1 MPIFKLT
8 NKREREK
15 QTNRQ
20 RDKER
25 KTKVTGKPNRK
36 QMVKS
41 LLFSIKKEKEKI
53 RQINVEE
60 KEMILR
66 TK

>member
-41 LLFSIKKEKEKI
+41 LLFSIKKKK
-53 RQINVEE
+53 
-60 KEMILR
+60 K
-66 TK
+66 KFDK